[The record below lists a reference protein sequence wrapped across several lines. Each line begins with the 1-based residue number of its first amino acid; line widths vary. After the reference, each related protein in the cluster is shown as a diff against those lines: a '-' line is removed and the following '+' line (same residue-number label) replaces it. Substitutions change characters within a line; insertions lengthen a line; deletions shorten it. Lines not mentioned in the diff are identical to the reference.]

1 MSLMTEQFLWA
12 SLIWGSVASGYCIYG
27 WKQRSAIPFVGGLAM
42 TLASFTLPAL
52 PMTLAGLAII
62 GLVWWLIKSGY

>member
-27 WKQRSAIPFVGGLAM
+27 WKQRSAIPFVAGMVMMLV
-42 TLASFTLPAL
+42 SFALPAL
-52 PMTLAGLAII
+52 PMTLASVVII
-62 GLVWWLIKSGY
+62 ALVWWLLRRGY